1 MKKAIYWLKFYGKKK
16 TQAMK
21 DGQKSVFRFLC
32 KSRKEKSQTTPAAT
46 STLFKDAHDI
56 GADNRGDDTLEEM
69 MSTPP
74 SEDDDSSDSDVPLST
89 YIRKGKTKKGQ

>member
-1 MKKAIYWLKFYGKKK
+1 MIDLLKNDAY
-16 TQAMK
+16 
-21 DGQKSVFRFLC
+21 FR
-32 KSRKEKSQTTPAAT
+32 
-46 STLFKDAHDI
+46 

-69 MSTPP
+69 MSTPT

>member
-1 MKKAIYWLKFYGKKK
+1 MGRESKIKSKIWNVYCLIHNYNLINYWIKNRYDRLIKNY
-16 TQAMK
+16 AY
-21 DGQKSVFRFLC
+21 FR
-32 KSRKEKSQTTPAAT
+32 
-46 STLFKDAHDI
+46 